1 MGFLLLLFSL
11 ANLQNLLIGVHLFE
25 VRQEWLFLPIW
36 YTLSFGPLIF
46 YYTKYSLYPSY
57 HFRWTD
63 LKHFILPILQIGI
76 YLAAFLQP
84 EVNKVWLLEHYIS
97 PFFKT
102 FEGSLYVVSFFSYLA
117 LSYRYLKFKEVSV
130 KKKGYSWERHK
141 IRWHKQMV
149 RVLFLLAGL
158 NTFYVVTDFVA
169 YNWLGINMYNV
180 EGYSALGDLSFAAML
195 AWLCFHAWLLA
206 MRAPYVRRY
215 KRPFEKWT
223 DLFWSEWKEQK
234 WYLDPDLRPVHI
246 CKRYGVKVEDFQQIL
261 AEAEDSFQ
269 DLVDK
274 YRLMEVKH
282 LLGHRRYRQFNW
294 SSIGFLA
301 GYFSAK
307 KFQQL
312 FQEATGMS
320 PHEYQQHRQAPGV
333 SS

>member
-57 HFRWTD
+57 QFRWTD

-76 YLAAFLQP
+76 YLVAFLQP
-84 EVNKVWLLEHYIS
+84 EANKVWLLEHYIS

-130 KKKGYSWERHK
+130 KKKGYTWERHK

-169 YNWLGINMYNV
+169 YNWLNINMYNV
-180 EGYSALGDLSFAAML
+180 PGYAALGDLSFAAML
-195 AWLCFHAWLLA
+195 AWLCFHAWSLA

-215 KRPFEKWT
+215 KRRIDPWT
-223 DLFWSEWKEQK
+223 DLFWSEWKVQK
-234 WYLDPDLRPVHI
+234 WFLDPDIRPVHL
-246 CKRYGVKVEDFQQIL
+246 CKRYGIKPSDFSSILDEQKNFQELVE
-261 AEAEDSFQ
+261 A
-269 DLVDK
+269 
-274 YRLMEVKH
+274 YRLKEVKH
-282 LLGHRRYRQFNW
+282 LLGHHRYRRFTW

-301 GYFSAK
+301 GYFSANQ
-307 KFQQL
+307 FQQV

-320 PHEYQQHRQAPGV
+320 PLEYQQQTQT
-333 SS
+333 SSLT